1 MSVEIYRQRQ
11 AKVLADQAI
20 ARAKFAV
27 FWCDEARRLIESRP
41 VFFWNGIKD
50 ANGQRLQRATYSM
63 ASANGFP
70 APPILV
76 EAKDSSGFSD
86 LVGRCFKVLNDCGR
100 DRFYVVPFHPLY
112 WSVRAAYGAQEARR
126 RVRVRETSR

>member
-1 MSVEIYRQRQ
+1 MKGEVYRWRQ
-11 AKVLADQAI
+11 AKALADQTI
-20 ARAKFAV
+20 ARAKFVV
-27 FWCDEARRLIESRP
+27 FWRDEARRLIEDRP
-41 VFFWNGIKD
+41 AFFWNGIKD

-76 EAKDSSGFSD
+76 EAKDSGGFSD
-86 LVGRCFKVLNDCGR
+86 LVGRCFKVLNNFDS

-112 WSVRAAYGAQEARR
+112 WAVRAAYGAQEARR
-126 RVRVRETSR
+126 RVRVREASR

>member
-20 ARAKFAV
+20 ARAKFVV
-27 FWCDEARRLIESRP
+27 FWRDEARRLIKDRP

-50 ANGQRLQRATYSM
+50 ASGRLLQRATYSM
-63 ASANGFP
+63 TSANGFP

-86 LVGRCFKVLNDCGR
+86 LVGRCFKVLTSVDR

-112 WSVRAAYGAQEARR
+112 WTVRAAYGAQEARR
-126 RVRVRETSR
+126 RVRARETSR